1 MTSTNRSYVPSYEHD
16 IFISYA
22 HIDNEPLF
30 GAQEG
35 WVTTLVNN
43 LKNLLGVKLGCVEV
57 GKAEA
62 VKKEVYSLWMD
73 YKLRGNEPV
82 TPDIDKCLKNSATF
96 LPILS
101 TSYLASQWC
110 RLEFETF
117 LNQVGSGSGRIFMVE
132 YHFMERSEKPLEFQ
146 ELLGYSFWFREPTG
160 RTRTLGIPI
169 PNPNR
174 EPEYYHILDDL
185 AHQLASKLRE
195 LRIRAERQENTS
207 SVAIDSSDK
216 ELVII
221 RLEAEKTILATEI
234 EDLKQHYTSKIE
246 QLAKTR
252 DPANKAILNNDLSD
266 IGKKVAQIKAKIT
279 DLETQLKQLSE

>member
-1 MTSTNRSYVPSYEHD
+1 MRNFSCH
-16 IFISYA
+16 FISYA

-35 WVTTLVNN
+35 WITTLVNN
-43 LKNLLGVKLGCVEV
+43 LKNLLGIKLGCVEV
-57 GKAEA
+57 RKAEA
-62 VKKEVYSLWMD
+62 GKKEVYSLWMD

-132 YHFMERSEKPLEFQ
+132 YHFMERGEKPPEFQ
-146 ELLGYSFWFREPTG
+146 ELLGYPFWFREPTG

-174 EPEYYHILDDL
+174 EPEYYYILDDL

-195 LRIRAERQENTS
+195 LKIQIERKE
-207 SVAIDSSDK
+207 DSHIGSPK

-221 RLEAEKTILATEI
+221 RLEAEKETLEAEI
-234 EDLKQHYTSKIE
+234 KALMQQYTSEVAELRIKS
-246 QLAKTR
+246 
-252 DPANKAILNNDLSD
+252 DPAEKARLNNNLSK
-266 IGKKVAQIKAKIT
+266 IGKDVAQIKAKIT

>member
-1 MTSTNRSYVPSYEHD
+1 MTSTNRSYVPGYKHD
-16 IFISYA
+16 IFVSYA

-35 WVTTLVNN
+35 WITTLVNN

-62 VKKEVYSLWMD
+62 GKREVYSLWMD
-73 YKLRGNEPV
+73 YKLPPNEPV
-82 TPDIDKCLKNSATF
+82 TPDIDKCLKSSATF

-117 LNQVGSGSGRIFMVE
+117 LKQVGSGSGRIFMVE

-146 ELLGYSFWFREPTG
+146 ELLGYPFWFREPTG
-160 RTRTLGIPI
+160 KTRTLGIPK
-169 PNPNR
+169 PNPDR
-174 EPEYYHILDDL
+174 EPEYYQILDDL

-195 LRIRAERQENTS
+195 LKIQAERKD
-207 SVAIDSSDK
+207 DSHSDLPK

-221 RLEAEKTILATEI
+221 RLDAEKETLTAEI
-234 EDLKQHYTSKIE
+234 TDLTQQYTSKIA
-246 QLAKTR
+246 QLKITT
-252 DPANKAILNNDLSD
+252 DPANKAILNNQLSD
-266 IGKKVAQIKAKIT
+266 IGKKVAQIKANIT
-279 DLETQLKQLSE
+279 DLETQLEQLGK

>member
-1 MTSTNRSYVPSYEHD
+1 MNSTGRSYVPNYEHD
-16 IFISYA
+16 IFVSYA

-30 GAQEG
+30 DAQAG

-43 LKNLLGVKLGCVEV
+43 LKNLLGIKLGCVEA

-62 VKKEVYSLWMD
+62 GKTEVYSLWMD

-82 TPDIDKCLKNSATF
+82 TPDIDKCLKSSATF

-117 LNQVGSGSGRIFMVE
+117 LKQVGSGSGRIFMVE
-132 YHFMERSEKPLEFQ
+132 YHFMERREKPPEFQ
-146 ELLGYSFWFREPTG
+146 ELLGYPFWFREPTG

-169 PNPNR
+169 PNPQR
-174 EPEYYHILDDL
+174 EPEYYHTLDDL

-195 LRIRAERQENTS
+195 LKIQTERQE
-207 SVAIDSSDK
+207 DSHLGSPK

-221 RLEAEKTILATEI
+221 RLEAEKETLETEI
-234 EDLKQHYTSKIE
+234 TDLTRQYKEIVDK
-246 QLAKTR
+246 LKTIT
-252 DPANKAILNNDLSD
+252 DPAEKAIKNNNLSE
-266 IGKKVAQIKAKIT
+266 IGKKVVPIKAKIT
-279 DLETQLKQLSE
+279 DLETQLKQLGE